1 MKARVNVRRLSNAER
16 RDLSR
21 QMVDAAFPAVMAA
34 VLYVLHL
41 RRWHKDRIVKLYDDV
56 CALLAVPI
64 GLRGKCLDDRQVEEY
79 LARVYGID
87 WDKIRQSVQ
96 IETGE

>member
-1 MKARVNVRRLSNAER
+1 MKARVNVKRLSGAENR
-16 RDLSR
+16 NLSR

-64 GLRGKCLDDRQVEEY
+64 GLRGRYLDDRQTEEY
-79 LARVYGID
+79 LSRQYGID
-87 WDKIRQSVQ
+87 WDKIRKSVQ
-96 IETGE
+96 IESGE